1 MQDLEDDLPD
11 AEPSLS
17 SLLAIARDL
26 TGGGPGWEGVEP
38 SSQSLE
44 KMRHE
49 QQAAMR
55 RGAIAFRD
63 CFETEAGRVVLETIL
78 NETLRK
84 APDVVNFDGPL
95 DKLALQLA
103 CREAVNAFV
112 WGILQAIAQAD
123 GRQLEG
129 RDHA

>member
-1 MQDLEDDLPD
+1 MSDTDDDLPD
-11 AEPSLS
+11 AEPSLAA
-17 SLLAIARDL
+17 LLDLARDL
-26 TGGGPGWEGVEP
+26 TGGGPGWEGIEP

-44 KMRHE
+44 KMRRA

-55 RGAIAFRD
+55 KQALAFRD
-63 CFETEAGRVVLETIL
+63 CFSTDAGRMVLETML

-112 WGILQAIAQAD
+112 FGILQAIAQAD
-123 GRQLEG
+123 GQTIERT
-129 RDHA
+129 

>member
-1 MQDLEDDLPD
+1 MSDTEEEIGG
-11 AEPSLS
+11 AEPSLDA
-17 SLLAIARDL
+17 LLAMANDL
-26 TGGGPGWEGVEP
+26 LGGGPGWDGIEP

-44 KMRHE
+44 KMRRA

-55 RGAIAFRD
+55 KQAIAFRD
-63 CFETEAGRVVLETIL
+63 CFATDAGRTVIETML

-112 WGILQAIAQAD
+112 FSILQAIAQAD
-123 GRQLEG
+123 GKTIERT
-129 RDHA
+129 

>member
-1 MQDLEDDLPD
+1 MPDTEDDLPD

-17 SLLAIARDL
+17 ALLNVVRDL
-26 TGGGPGWEGVEP
+26 TGGGPGWDGIEP

-44 KMRHE
+44 KMRRA

-55 RGAIAFRD
+55 QQAMAFRD
-63 CFETEAGRVVLETIL
+63 CFETEAGRIVLETLL

-95 DKLALQLA
+95 EKLALQLA

-112 WGILQAIAQAD
+112 FGILQAIAQAD
-123 GRQLEG
+123 GNQLEG